1 MLTRTSSVQSSSV
14 QFSSVQFSS
23 VQFSSELHLDV
34 VNTYNMYCAS
44 LQAHPNQAAVKS
56 SSMLGL
62 GMLLVAMALAGMT
75 FPNTQYFAKNASA
88 SKNMTAMDFYNGE
101 ESDSYFG

>member
-1 MLTRTSSVQSSSV
+1 
-14 QFSSVQFSS
+14 
-23 VQFSSELHLDV
+23 
-34 VNTYNMYCAS
+34 MYCAS